1 MNKDFKNLAE
11 VEYQKAFS
19 HYNKVEKEFF
29 NAYNLNTG
37 DLVEKQNEMR
47 KAWQKVNEIIEKM
60 ITINKKCKNYGI
72 RKNLEKNIKSK

>member
-1 MNKDFKNLAE
+1 MNKDRKNLAE

-19 HYNKVEKEFF
+19 HYNRAEKEFF
-29 NAYNLNTG
+29 DAYNLNTG

-60 ITINKKCKNYGI
+60 IALNKKVK
-72 RKNLEKNIKSK
+72 RVKK